1 MKKHNTGYA
10 YCLPAFLFM
19 VFFVGYPIF
28 YNLALSLKNVDV
40 MTFNQGA
47 EKFVGLENYR
57 VLLADPLLA
66 LALKQTLFFTVF
78 CILFQFV
85 LGFLFALFFNL
96 KFTLAEPLR
105 GLVLVSW
112 MIPLTVTG
120 MLFKFMLSP
129 SDGVINY
136 ILMRIGLVQEPIGW
150 LIRED
155 LAMWGVIL
163 TNTWVG
169 IPFNMILLTTG
180 MSNISPTLYESASVD
195 GAGPFRKMWNIT
207 LPLLK
212 PAILSMIMLGFIYTF
227 KVFDLIFVMTGGG
240 PVNATEVLS
249 TVSYRLSFDQYNFSR
264 GATVANILFVIMM
277 GISFVYLKML
287 RKEDAT

>member
-1 MKKHNTGYA
+1 MKKDNIGYL
-10 YCLPAFLFM
+10 YCLPAVLFM
-19 VFFVGYPIF
+19 LIFVGYPIF
-28 YNLALSLKNVDV
+28 YNFTLSLKNVDM
-40 MTFNQGA
+40 MTFNQGTSH
-47 EKFVGLENYR
+47 FIGLKNYID
-57 VLLADPLLA
+57 LFHDPILI
-66 LALKQTLFFTVF
+66 LALKQTFFFTFF

-96 KFTLAEPLR
+96 KFSLAESLR

-129 SDGVINY
+129 GDGIFNY
-136 ILMRIGLVQEPIGW
+136 LLISMGLIKEPIGW

-155 LAMWGVIL
+155 LAMWGVIM

-169 IPFNMILLTTG
+169 IPFNMILLTTS
-180 MSNISPTLYESASVD
+180 MSTIPHELYESASVD
-195 GAGPFRKMWNIT
+195 GAGGIRKLFFIT

-212 PAILSMIMLGFIYTF
+212 PAIMSMIMLGLIYTF
-227 KVFDLIFVMTGGG
+227 KVFDLIFLMTGGG

-249 TVSYRLSFDQYNFSR
+249 TVSYRRAFDQFNFSE
-264 GATVANILFVIMM
+264 GASVANILFLIL
-277 GISFVYLKML
+277 FVVSLLYLKML
-287 RKEDAT
+287 NKEEI

>member
-1 MKKHNTGYA
+1 MKKDNIGYA
-10 YCLPAFLFM
+10 YCLPALLFM
-19 VFFVGYPIF
+19 LFFVGYPIL
-28 YNLALSLKNVDV
+28 YNLGLSFRNVDV
-40 MTFNQGA
+40 MTFNQGID
-47 EKFVGLENYR
+47 KFIGFENYR
-57 VLLADPLLA
+57 ELLEDQLLA
-66 LALKQTLFFTVF
+66 LALKQTLIFTIF
-78 CILFQFV
+78 CILFQFI

-96 KFTLAEPLR
+96 KFTLSEPLR
-105 GLVLVSW
+105 GLVVVSW

-136 ILMRIGLVQEPIGW
+136 LLINIGLINEPVGW

-180 MSNISPTLYESASVD
+180 MSTIPLELYESASVD
-195 GAGPFRKMWNIT
+195 GAGPIRKLLMIT

-212 PAILSMIMLGFIYTF
+212 PAIMSMIMLGFIYTF

-249 TVSYRLSFDQYNFSR
+249 TVSYRLSFDQYDFSK
-264 GATVANILFVIMM
+264 GAAVANILFVILM
-277 GISFVYLKML
+277 GISMVYLKIL
-287 RKEDAT
+287 NKEEV